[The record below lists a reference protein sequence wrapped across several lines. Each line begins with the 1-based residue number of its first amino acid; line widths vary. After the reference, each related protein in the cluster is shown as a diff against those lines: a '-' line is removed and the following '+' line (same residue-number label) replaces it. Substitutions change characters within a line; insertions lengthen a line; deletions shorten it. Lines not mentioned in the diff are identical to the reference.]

1 MEDTP
6 INNVTFAYQIGR
18 TPTNVYFGTTKV
30 SPDVLPGVFTGT
42 AANWGKVAERVRT
55 EILDHRAKDSLVKI
69 IAIGRTGTINNGYR
83 LTNIIEATE
92 PTLPRLITDGVA
104 FKTKKETI

>member
-18 TPTNVYFGTTKV
+18 NPTNVYFGTAKV
-30 SPDVLPGVFTGT
+30 STDLLPGVFTGT
-42 AANWGKVAERVRT
+42 AANWGDVAEQIRT
-55 EILDHRAKDSLVKI
+55 DVLGNRAKNSLVKI

-83 LTNIIEATE
+83 MTSIVEASE
-92 PTLPRLITDGVA
+92 PTLPKLITNGVA
-104 FKTKKETI
+104 FKTGPI